1 MKVCEC
7 VCVDLAL
14 DLTERKN
21 EKIALR
27 DESLPAGDE
36 SKLRMKMSSC
46 ALEVEHKK
54 ESKMI
59 IGGSGASRTS

>member
-36 SKLRMKMSSC
+36 SRLRMRMSSC
-46 ALEVEHKK
+46 AQLKWNTKK
-54 ESKMI
+54 K
-59 IGGSGASRTS
+59 ARDDHRW